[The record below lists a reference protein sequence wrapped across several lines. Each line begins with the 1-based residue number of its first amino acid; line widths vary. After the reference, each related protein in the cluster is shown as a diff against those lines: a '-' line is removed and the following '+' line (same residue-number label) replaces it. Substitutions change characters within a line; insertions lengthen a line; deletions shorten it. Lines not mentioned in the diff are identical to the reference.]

1 LRGIDPRATVEASMR
16 RASTSAPRGP
26 AWRSPRGFAAALV
39 AVGLA
44 LVGAPARAEEEVRI
58 LLASGKKQV
67 SLEGERLAFYDGDA
81 GDRVAWGPLVEGGR
95 AIADDGKV
103 VIEARGLKLDAPR
116 AEGRR
121 LYVESE
127 SGVRVEGRLYL
138 GRVTLELDP
147 KKGTLVVIN
156 RLPMETYL
164 LGLVGAEMNPDWP
177 LEALKAQAVAA
188 RTYALQRR
196 MMMRAADKPYDMEAT
211 VLSQVYLGADKI
223 RPSVIEAVVATRGE
237 VVAYKHRLVE
247 ALFHSTC
254 GGTTVAAN
262 EVFGNAVPYLSPAK
276 CPWCK
281 ESNRS
286 KWTLVLPLEKLGK
299 VLERHKLVRGKLKKL
314 ERSDVRGPLWATVGN
329 KRQRLSPK
337 EVRQALGYMV
347 MLSERFT
354 AEVDGKNVEFT
365 GVGFGHGVGMC
376 QWGAKGQADR
386 GLSHREILEHY
397 YVGAEVKRIY

>member
-1 LRGIDPRATVEASMR
+1 MR
-16 RASTSAPRGP
+16 RASTSTPRVSAGRI
-26 AWRSPRGFAAALV
+26 ARASWALAAFAA
-39 AVGLA
+39 GLA
-44 LVGAPARAEEEVRI
+44 LAAAPARAEEEVRI

-81 GDRVAWGPLVEGGR
+81 GDRVAWGPLVDDGR
-95 AIADDGKV
+95 AVAADGKV
-103 VIEARGLKLDAPR
+103 AIEARGLKLDAPR
-116 AEGRR
+116 PEGRR

-262 EVFGNAVPYLSPAK
+262 EVFGNSVPYLSPAK

-286 KWTLVLPLEKLGK
+286 RWTLVLPLEKLGK
-299 VLERHKLVRGKLKKL
+299 ILERHKLIRGKLKKL
-314 ERSDVRGPLWATVGN
+314 ERGDVRGPLWATVGS

-354 AEVDGKNVEFT
+354 AEVDGKDVEFA

-397 YVGAEVKRIY
+397 YAGAEVKRIY